1 MHSAASRSAITGNW
15 VRQPTI
21 NPPAGSASSA
31 VRPTPAWAGSSSRI
45 GQEVLIGHLNGD
57 IERPYVMGSL
67 YNGKGEGGIPAT
79 PGGNSGETDT
89 TVFDQA
95 TDHRPAGQGNLAGG
109 NGPAW
114 RGGAGNSHHHADV
127 MSDTFNKMAIQ
138 CIVNRNMVARMV
150 CTEMIFHSCFCMF
163 YGYII
168 QPFVATVLSRPKKQ
182 FKIHHII
189 NNGVMRPIHL
199 FDHTRPR

>member
-1 MHSAASRSAITGNW
+1 MAWFYLIIYIARKFNQRRSRN
-15 VRQPTI
+15 
-21 NPPAGSASSA
+21 
-31 VRPTPAWAGSSSRI
+31 SSSRCVFRREQWWHWRI
-45 GQEVLIGHLNGD
+45 KIPIWYHIFRQTTKISISRLASYFKKTYITSFTVNHRITIDGPGLTTSPHCTISQ
-57 IERPYVMGSL
+57 SL
-67 YNGKGEGGIPAT
+67 
-79 PGGNSGETDT
+79 
-89 TVFDQA
+89 
-95 TDHRPAGQGNLAGG
+95 
-109 NGPAW
+109 
-114 RGGAGNSHHHADV
+114 